1 MAMRQTKWDADT
13 VSAYG
18 FTSGGGE
25 DVMSGSSGPA
35 GGGQKRLLAAIP
47 PEEGEGRGRGR
58 EGDDAEEDVEPTNV
72 WGLVTNIHL
81 CDLAME
87 GTLESMEAVFC
98 PFRHLRE
105 FDVDGNRLTGRRRSQ
120 RGKGEGDTHRTPI
133 IVFFF
138 FFFFFFDR

>member
-1 MAMRQTKWDADT
+1 MAMRQTAWGADT

-18 FTSGGGE
+18 STSGDGE
-25 DVMSGSSGPA
+25 DVTSDSSGPA
-35 GGGQKRLLAAIP
+35 GGGQKRLLAA
-47 PEEGEGRGRGR
+47 EGQDPGR
-58 EGDDAEEDVEPTNV
+58 EGDEAEEDLEPTDV

-120 RGKGEGDTHRTPI
+120 RGEGEGDTRRTHI
-133 IVFFF
+133 IFV
-138 FFFFFFDR
+138 FFFDR